1 MNTQLTFKDEDK
13 IPAGSV
19 GYVAVATEK
28 GIVTGYDNNTFRPNQ
43 PVTRA
48 ELAALLDRTDEEMP
62 DNDAQAITGK
72 LKAAPANGSVTIVK
86 ADQTEVSVAIDP
98 NVFIFRNDVKPAVS
112 SLAAGDEVLVRT
124 YLNKAVFIEVTAV
137 AALPAAT
144 TQTGKLNSI
153 SLNANENRDNFDN
166 GRG

>member
-1 MNTQLTFKDEDK
+1 MWLLRLRRICSMRRILWFSQKSRQLALFAATLLVKALGLEADATAKVNTQLTFKDEDK

-62 DNDAQAITGK
+62 DNDAQAI
-72 LKAAPANGSVTIVK
+72 
-86 ADQTEVSVAIDP
+86 QVS
-98 NVFIFRNDVKPAVS
+98 
-112 SLAAGDEVLVRT
+112 
-124 YLNKAVFIEVTAV
+124 
-137 AALPAAT
+137 
-144 TQTGKLNSI
+144 
-153 SLNANENRDNFDN
+153 
-166 GRG
+166 